1 MSEVIKEWDDLERG
15 ETPGET
21 SETSSKQFI
30 DTYKPLCSGL
40 TIKESEV
47 HGLGLFASQ
56 DFLAGFEF
64 GETHVFAVSATRRE
78 WVRTPLG
85 GFINHSETP
94 NCYINTETSDRILY
108 SVRPIKKGEE
118 ITVYYRFESYDGMTA

>member
-1 MSEVIKEWDDLERG
+1 MSEEIREWTESDSDYDLMAEKSF
-15 ETPGET
+15 E
-21 SETSSKQFI
+21 
-30 DTYKPLCSGL
+30 DTYTPLYQGL

-47 HGLGLFASQ
+47 HGLGLFAEMNF
-56 DFLAGFEF
+56 DAGMDF
-64 GETHVFAVSATRRE
+64 GETHVFVVNRSRRD

-94 NCYINTETSDRILY
+94 NCYINTESEDRTLY
-108 SVRPIKKGEE
+108 SIRPIKKGEE